1 MVVLHPPS
9 SRPAIIVFVKKL
21 IAPVLALALS
31 GCGGVLDP
39 RGPIGASEKL
49 ILIDSMTVM
58 LTIVVPVI
66 IATLAFAWW
75 FRASNTRATYRPN
88 WDFSGS
94 LEIIIWAIPALVITF
109 LGGIAWFGSQSL
121 DPFRPLDSP
130 VRPVEVEAVSLD
142 WKWLFIYPDEG
153 IATVNQL
160 VVPAGTPLH
169 FKITSASVWNAFFV
183 PQLGS
188 MIYSMA
194 GMTTQL
200 NLQADKPGTFP
211 GLSAQF
217 SGDKFSDMHFDVRA
231 VEGGAYQQWVA
242 GVKNSGEELD
252 VEAYA
257 RLAQTADTAPLTTY
271 KAVDPTLFAAI
282 VAGTAPE
289 SAGAPLITN
298 AP

>member
-9 SRPAIIVFVKKL
+9 SRPAIIVFVKKFF
-21 IAPVLALALS
+21 APVLALALS

-66 IATLAFAWW
+66 VATLVFAWW
-75 FRASNTRATYRPN
+75 FRASNTRAIYRPN
-88 WDFSGS
+88 WDFSGA

-160 VVPAGTPLH
+160 VVPAPVISRTNKQPAAP
-169 FKITSASVWNAFFV
+169 ASVAF
-183 PQLGS
+183 PASQLS
-188 MIYSMA
+188 KCDRMVVI
-194 GMTTQL
+194 
-200 NLQADKPGTFP
+200 
-211 GLSAQF
+211 
-217 SGDKFSDMHFDVRA
+217 
-231 VEGGAYQQWVA
+231 
-242 GVKNSGEELD
+242 
-252 VEAYA
+252 
-257 RLAQTADTAPLTTY
+257 PL
-271 KAVDPTLFAAI
+271 
-282 VAGTAPE
+282 
-289 SAGAPLITN
+289 
-298 AP
+298 